1 MLDPVV
7 CKKLTMTHG
16 MQDMCEARM
25 RRITA
30 DATTGSEDTKAC
42 AQLIGD
48 INPHVGMPGAPS
60 EQVS

>member
-1 MLDPVV
+1 
-7 CKKLTMTHG
+7 MTHG

-30 DATTGSEDTKAC
+30 DASNGSEDTKAC

-48 INPHVGMPGAPS
+48 INPQVGMPGAPAH
-60 EQVS
+60 QVSSACCMP